1 MSAKFFY
8 DQIYFIDENGKA
20 LDESWNE
27 FRDEYGECVY
37 IPEEDRGFFT
47 TINS

>member
-20 LDESWNE
+20 LDEDWNE
-27 FRDEYGECVY
+27 FRDENGECVY
-37 IPEEDRGFFT
+37 ISEEDRGFFT
-47 TINS
+47 TINL